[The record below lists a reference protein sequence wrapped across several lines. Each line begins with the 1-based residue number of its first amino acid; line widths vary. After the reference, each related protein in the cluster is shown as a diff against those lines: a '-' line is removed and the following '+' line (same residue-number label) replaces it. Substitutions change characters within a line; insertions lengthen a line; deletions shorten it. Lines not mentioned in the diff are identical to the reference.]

1 LPAVG
6 DLRDIG
12 IPVLVYAVFATLLI
26 LVLRSIFREAIRLRE
41 SKGPRR
47 RP

>member
-1 LPAVG
+1 LPAVD

-26 LVLRSIFREAIRLRE
+26 LVLRSIFRDVSRIRA
-41 SKGPRR
+41 SKGSRR